1 MWVAK
6 DVMHMWCLGVI
17 EVVVVMDMEMDVIE
31 ETFLLID

>member
-1 MWVAK
+1 
-6 DVMHMWCLGVI
+6 MWCLGVI